1 MEEEKG
7 GRGMIFLRLFLIFLK
22 IGIFSFGGGLATIAL
37 IQNEV
42 VEKQGW
48 LSAQEF
54 TDIVATSQI
63 TPGPVGINTATYT
76 GYTAIVNA
84 GYSEGLGIVGALLAS
99 FAVILIPVFLMLIVS
114 RLLLKHKDNRVV
126 TDVMSLLR
134 LAIVGLI
141 AAAAL
146 LLATPE
152 TFGNASPQLWI
163 SIAIFAIVFLASL
176 KFKASPILLILL
188 SGVVGF
194 MVYGVIL

>member
-1 MEEEKG
+1 
-7 GRGMIFLRLFLIFLK
+7 MIFLRLFLIFLK

-76 GYTAIVNA
+76 GYTDIVNA

-99 FAVILIPVFLMLIVS
+99 FAVILIPVILMLIVS
-114 RLLLKHKDNRVV
+114 RLLLKHKDNRIV

-176 KFKASPILLILL
+176 MFKASPILLILL

>member
-1 MEEEKG
+1 
-7 GRGMIFLRLFLIFLK
+7 MIFLRLFLIFLK

-42 VEKQGW
+42 VEKQRW

-99 FAVILIPVFLMLIVS
+99 FAVILIPVVLMLVVS
-114 RLLLKHKDNRVV
+114 KLLLKHKDNRVV

>member
-1 MEEEKG
+1 
-7 GRGMIFLRLFLIFLK
+7 MIFLRLFLIFLK

-99 FAVILIPVFLMLIVS
+99 FAVILIPVILMLIVS

-126 TDVMSLLR
+126 TEVMSLLR

>member
-1 MEEEKG
+1 
-7 GRGMIFLRLFLIFLK
+7 MIFLRLFLIFLK

-84 GYSEGLGIVGALLAS
+84 GYSEWLGILGAFIAS
-99 FAVILIPVFLMLIVS
+99 FSVILIPVILMLIVS
-114 RLLLKHKDNRVV
+114 KFLLKHKDNR
-126 TDVMSLLR
+126 TITTTMSVLR
-134 LAIVGLI
+134 LAVVGLV

-146 LLATPE
+146 LLVTPE
-152 TFGNASPQLWI
+152 TFGNVSPQLWI
-163 SIAIFAIVFLASL
+163 SIGIFAVVFIASL

-188 SGVVGF
+188 SGVVGGI
-194 MVYGVIL
+194 VYGIIL